1 MFHEICLDNFLK
13 HNAERPAFKIC
24 PLCRRK
30 IDEPAIKKKTLMAP
44 KSAAADL
51 TVENAFMGAGPVT
64 STDQVQMTAMKGAG
78 HDDNLL

>member
-1 MFHEICLDNFLK
+1 MFHEQCLDNFLK
-13 HNAERPAFKIC
+13 HHADRPAFKIC

-30 IDEPAIKKKTLMAP
+30 IDEAKIKKKTLMAP

-64 STDQVQMTAMKGAG
+64 NPD
-78 HDDNLL
+78 